1 MIKKHWML
9 VLVLL
14 LAAVLAACQPAATA
28 TPTPSPVPPTEVPTE
43 VPTEEPTVAPPT
55 EEPTEEPV
63 ADETPEAMTVEEAT
77 EEPVA
82 EETAEPEVQTV
93 LEATEEP
100 EAEATVEPEGVEAG
114 TIVEVASGDEEFSTL
129 VAAVVAADLA
139 EALSAEG
146 PFTVFAPTNAAF
158 EAALEALG
166 LTAEELL
173 ADTETLTSVL
183 LYHVVA
189 GEARAADLEDG
200 QELETLQGGVIVVSV
215 SDDEVTLNETVRVV
229 AADVEASNG
238 VIHVID
244 GVLLPPAPE
253 EEEAAVEPT
262 AVPVTG
268 ENVVI
273 VQSGEP
279 VVLGLATGLSG
290 EGIAPLGID
299 IQRGVELALADRP
312 SVTVGGVEFNVVLDV
327 QDDQCSA
334 DGGQAV
340 ANRFAADGNIVGVV
354 GPMCSSACFAA
365 APIFDAAGYT
375 TISASC
381 TNPLLTFRGFTSFNR
396 AVVSDG
402 LQGRVAASFIYNEL
416 GARRIAT
423 IHDGSPYGEGLV
435 LVMSQEFERLG
446 GEVVRADAIRV
457 GDTDFRGLLE
467 DIAAREPDLIYFG
480 GFSAEAARLV
490 IQRGDVALEDVPFVG
505 ADGVRTAEFISL
517 AGSAAEGAYATS
529 AIPASSEALDAF
541 IARYVEVYGEEPPA
555 PFHANGYDAAN
566 IFLDAI
572 EAVGTLDE
580 DGNLIIDRAALS
592 AYVRSLENFQGL
604 TGVLT
609 NDGTGETST
618 AGIFGIAQVQDG
630 AFVQIAVGT
639 FVDDEVVIEMEPE
652 AEATVEPEGVEAGT
666 IVEVASGD
674 EEFSTLVAA

>member
-1 MIKKHWML
+1 MIKRHWVL

-28 TPTPSPVPPTEVPTE
+28 TPTPSPVPPTE
-43 VPTEEPTVAPPT
+43 EPTAVPPT

-63 ADETPEAMTVEEAT
+63 AEETPEAMMVEEAT
-77 EEPVA
+77 EEPAA
-82 EETAEPEVQTV
+82 EETAEPE
-93 LEATEEP
+93 
-100 EAEATVEPEGVEAG
+100 AEAVG
-114 TIVEVASGDEEFSTL
+114 TIVEVASGNEDFSTL
-129 VAAVVAADLA
+129 VAAVAAADLV
-139 EALSAEG
+139 EALSGEG

-200 QELETLQGGVIVVSV
+200 QELETLQGGVIVVGV
-215 SDDEVTLNETVRVV
+215 SDDGVTLNETVTVV

-244 GVLLPPAPE
+244 GVLLPPAVE
-253 EEEAAVEPT
+253 VEEEATPEAEAAAAAT
-262 AVPVTG
+262 AVPMVG

-312 SVTVGGVEFNVVLDV
+312 TVTIDGVEFSVVLDV

-340 ANRFAADGNIVGVV
+340 ANRFAADPNIVGVV

-381 TNPLLTFRGFTSFNR
+381 TSPLLTFRGFTSFNR

-490 IQRGDVALEDVPFVG
+490 IQRSDVALEDVPFVA
-505 ADGVRTAEFISL
+505 ADGVRTAEFVSL
-517 AGSAAEGAYATS
+517 GGSAAEGAYATA

-541 IARYVEVYGEEPPA
+541 YARYVEVYGEEPPA

-580 DGNLIIDRAALS
+580 EGNLIIDRAALS
-592 AYVRSLENFQGL
+592 AYVRSLEDFQGL

-618 AGIFGIAQVQDG
+618 AGIFGIAQVRDG

-639 FVDDEVVIEMEPE
+639 FVGDEVVIEREN
-652 AEATVEPEGVEAGT
+652 AE
-666 IVEVASGD
+666 
-674 EEFSTLVAA
+674 